1 MKYKVG
7 DRVRIREDLQPN
19 VEYEGDYFIPDMGDF
34 KGEIATVIKVYGDG
48 YRINED
54 GGDWK
59 WTDKMF
65 EPVEFTKA
73 DLKPGDILTCRDG
86 TRASFDSDRYILIF
100 GENGKHLLDDLT
112 NTNKL
117 GSDLDIVKVERPQ
130 IIWERPEEKTN
141 EELHREM
148 WNWLAENPEK
158 SKKDWLED
166 NGYTG
171 DKYLLTGDKYLLNEC
186 FACDECGGHCSEC
199 PLDERV
205 IRCDGG
211 LFNAWWNTTDMDTKS
226 RLADVIANLPW
237 RRNDEKC

>member
-19 VEYEGDYFIPDMGDF
+19 VEYEGDYFVPDMGDF

-65 EPVEFTKA
+65 EPVEFTKK
-73 DLKPGDILTCRDG
+73 DLKPGDILTYRNG
-86 TRASFDSDRYILIF
+86 TRAHVEENGCIFNF
-100 GENGKHLLDDLT
+100 GENCEYLSDNLT
-112 NTNKL
+112 NTGVM
-117 GSDLDIVKVERPQ
+117 GSALDIVKVERPQ
-130 IIWERPEEKTN
+130 VIWERPKEKTN

-158 SKKDWLED
+158 QKSDWFDKED
-166 NGYTG
+166 V
-171 DKYLLTGDKYLLNEC
+171 DALNEC
-186 FACDECGGHCSEC
+186 FACEECNSNCGEC
-199 PLDERV
+199 PLDSNV
-205 IRCDGG
+205 IGCGKSCG
-211 LFNAWWNTTDMDTKS
+211 LYHIW
-226 RLADVIANLPW
+226 LASEDVDVRRALAKVIAGLPW
-237 RRNDEKC
+237 KSVE

>member
-19 VEYEGDYFIPDMGDF
+19 VEYEGYYFVPDMGDF
-34 KGEIATVIKVYGDG
+34 KGEIATVIKVCGDG

-73 DLKPGDILTCRDG
+73 DLQPWDILTARNG
-86 TRASFDSDRYILIF
+86 NTFQVQ
-100 GENGKHLLDDLT
+100 ENGQIKNMKISVTNFGSQDNLLNEDLT
-112 NTNKL
+112 NNGKL
-117 GSDLDIVKVERPQ
+117 GKDLDIIKVERPQ
-130 IIWERPEEKTN
+130 IIWERPEKKTN

-148 WNWLAENPEK
+148 WNWLAENPDKEEG
-158 SKKDWLED
+158 DWLCD
-166 NGYTG
+166 NGYIG
-171 DKYLLTGDKYLLNEC
+171 DKDIAGGC
-186 FACDECGGHCSEC
+186 FACEECRQHCDEC
-199 PLDERV
+199 PLDKRV
-205 IRCDGG
+205 IGCEDG
-211 LFNAWWNTTDMDTKS
+211 LFRVWYTTSDIRTRS